1 MEQENKQMNSLPDN
15 AYRELAPG
23 EEYKP
28 MMPANAKPK
37 EVTPYS
43 VTFGII
49 MAVIFSAAA
58 AYLGLHFRTGGSIL
72 PDIPFFSIR
81 RFFGYLV
88 IDSFPE
94 IFRERHARK
103 ISIPGGNGNHGSFG
117 FR

>member
-28 MMPANAKPK
+28 MMPANTKPK
-37 EVTPYS
+37 DVTPYS

-58 AYLGLHFRTGGSIL
+58 AYLGLKSRTG
-72 PDIPFFSIR
+72 IR
-81 RFFGYLV
+81 GR
-88 IDSFPE
+88 DSYRYYCCWCGQYVGEEKYVGTKRDYPVY
-94 IFRERHARK
+94 R
-103 ISIPGGNGNHGSFG
+103 S
-117 FR
+117 

>member
-28 MMPANAKPK
+28 MMPANTKPK

-49 MAVIFSAAA
+49 MAVSS
-58 AYLGLHFRTGGSIL
+58 LPWTESRTG
-72 PDIPFFSIR
+72 IR
-81 RFFGYLV
+81 GR
-88 IDSFPE
+88 DSYRYYCCWCGQYVGEEKYVGTKRDYPVY
-94 IFRERHARK
+94 R
-103 ISIPGGNGNHGSFG
+103 S
-117 FR
+117 